1 MPSITT
7 HFIQSEEVYK
17 KLNKEEKEHIKDN
30 KTIYNIF
37 AQSHDFLFYYIFNKK
52 IKSLGHYAH
61 HHETQ
66 NYLLNIVKE
75 IKSHSLEQNPKIMAY
90 LYGVITHYSL
100 DTVCHPY
107 IFYKTGVYRKHEK
120 WTHKYKGEHNH
131 IEKELD
137 AIYYEK
143 YFHKKYNRCNIN
155 KEIIKNPEFSKELI
169 ELINNVYKKTYNED
183 NIGEAYFKSI
193 NQCKIVNTLV
203 VHDFFGIKKAIYML
217 IDLIARRRIGYISSY
232 SNHILKPR
240 KSWLN
245 EEHKT
250 WNHPCFKDKK
260 YTYSFDD
267 LFKKS
272 ISKTITIIKEAN
284 KVLYENESISTLRKV
299 IPNDDYAT
307 GITCDDPHT
316 LEYFEY

>member
-7 HFIQSEEVYK
+7 HFIQSEEIYK
-17 KLNKEEKEHIKDN
+17 KMSKEEKKHIKNN

-37 AQSHDFLFYYIFNKK
+37 AQSHDFLFYSLFNKK

-66 NYLLNIVKE
+66 NYLLNIIKE
-75 IKSHSLEQNPKIMAY
+75 IKTKKLENNPEIMAY
-90 LYGVITHYSL
+90 LYGVITHYSM

-120 WTHKYKGEHNH
+120 WTHKYRGEHNH

-137 AIYYEK
+137 AFYYEK

-155 KEIIKNPEFSKELI
+155 KEIIKNPKFSNELI
-169 ELINNVYKKTYNED
+169 ELISKVYKKTYNED
-183 NIGEAYFKSI
+183 NIGNIYYKCI
-193 NQCKIVNTLV
+193 GMCKMINTLV
-203 VHDFFGIKKAIYML
+203 VHDLIGIKKCIYML
-217 IDLIARRRIGYISSY
+217 IDLIARRRIGFITSY
-232 SNHILKPR
+232 SNHIMKP
-240 KSWLN
+240 KSSWLN
-245 EEHKT
+245 EEHKE
-250 WNHPCFKDKK
+250 WNHPCYKDKK
-260 YTYSFDD
+260 FTYSFDD
-267 LFKKS
+267 LFKQSITKS
-272 ISKTITIIKEAN
+272 LNIIKEVN
-284 KVLYENESISTLRKV
+284 KLLYEDGNLNSLKKL